1 MYVSRAPVQEN
12 ILVSG
17 SAPESLSTKVTTLR
31 NVCDKSRAT
40 EEEEGEEEIAKEFN
54 ETESKKK
61 WRHLKRERPAGMDGE
76 VKVRGAGLPEWTR

>member
-40 EEEEGEEEIAKEFN
+40 EEEEGGEEIAKEFN

-61 WRHLKRERPAGMDGE
+61 WRHLKREAGGNGWRGESERRWTAWMD
-76 VKVRGAGLPEWTR
+76 